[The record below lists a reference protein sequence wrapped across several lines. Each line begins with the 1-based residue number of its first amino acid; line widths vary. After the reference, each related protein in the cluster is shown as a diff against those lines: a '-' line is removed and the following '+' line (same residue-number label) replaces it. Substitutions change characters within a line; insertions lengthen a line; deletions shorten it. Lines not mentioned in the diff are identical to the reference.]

1 MAYTVK
7 YQNGRRVTT
16 RTFPD
21 VVKKEIEGGF
31 LVLYGSDGREVRT
44 FSQDVFV
51 SGSPGDSL

>member
-7 YQNGRRVTT
+7 FQNGRRVTT
-16 RTFPD
+16 QTFPD
-21 VVKKEIEGGF
+21 VVKKEIEGSF

-51 SGSPGDSL
+51 CGSPGDSL